1 MKLSIIVPVYNM
13 ASDGK
18 LNYCLDSLAA
28 QTISDYEVITV
39 DDASTDESFSILLEY
54 EKKYPGKFKAV
65 HSEVNKRQG
74 GAKNIGLSLAK
85 GEWIG
90 FIDSDDWILPTM
102 YEKLI
107 GRAEETGADM
117 VGCDYCLTDEH
128 SMKIGKRVENGKAEQ
143 SGVLGNKQCRS
154 LILDSGSLVV
164 KVYRRE
170 IFMDS
175 GIRFPEHIFTRIMR
189 SATRCCYRH
198 IIMNI
203 SRRSC
208 IFITSMKRPRC
219 IPSAGSAVKTGWRL
233 DGAFWKM
240 RRNSVILKPTDRK
253 SALNTRC
260 CFMSIRCFPIWSE
273 RVINRFLLSGR
284 WETN

>member
-1 MKLSIIVPVYNM
+1 MKRSIIVPVYNM

-65 HSEVNKRQG
+65 HAEVNKRQG

-128 SMKIGKRVENGKAEQ
+128 LSLRHICRGQ
-143 SGVLGNKQCRS
+143 SRPQRL
-154 LILDSGSLVV
+154 
-164 KVYRRE
+164 
-170 IFMDS
+170 
-175 GIRFPEHIFTRIMR
+175 
-189 SATRCCYRH
+189 RCCRYRPCLQARYRLPGTGSW
-198 IIMNI
+198 
-203 SRRSC
+203 SRPLPVFCQKFYRSC
-208 IFITSMKRPRC
+208 FS
-219 IPSAGSAVKTGWRL
+219 GQ
-233 DGAFWKM
+233 
-240 RRNSVILKPTDRK
+240 RRIC
-253 SALNTRC
+253 AL
-260 CFMSIRCFPIWSE
+260 E
-273 RVINRFLLSGR
+273 
-284 WETN
+284 

>member
-39 DDASTDESFSILLEY
+39 DDASTDESFSILQEY

-128 SMKIGKRVENGKAEQ
+128 SMKIGKHVENGKAEQ

-175 GIRFPEHIFTRIMR
+175 GIRFPEHIFYEDNAI
-189 SATRCCYRH
+189 SDATELDFEDFKL
-198 IIMNI
+198 
-203 SRRSC
+203 S
-208 IFITSMKRPRC
+208 
-219 IPSAGSAVKTGWRL
+219 VKIEK
-233 DGAFWKM
+233 A
-240 RRNSVILKPTDRK
+240 
-253 SALNTRC
+253 
-260 CFMSIRCFPIWSE
+260 
-273 RVINRFLLSGR
+273 
-284 WETN
+284 

>member
-1 MKLSIIVPVYNM
+1 MMLLRTNPFPFCWSMK
-13 ASDGK
+13 K
-18 LNYCLDSLAA
+18 
-28 QTISDYEVITV
+28 
-39 DDASTDESFSILLEY
+39 ST
-54 EKKYPGKFKAV
+54 PGKFKAV

-164 KVYRRE
+164 RSIAGKFSWTAASAFRST
-170 IFMDS
+170 F
-175 GIRFPEHIFTRIMR
+175 FTRIMR
-189 SATRCCYRH
+189 SATRC
-198 IIMNI
+198 
-203 SRRSC
+203 
-208 IFITSMKRPRC
+208 FFTGTS
-219 IPSAGSAVKTGWRL
+219 L
-233 DGAFWKM
+233 
-240 RRNSVILKPTDRK
+240 
-253 SALNTRC
+253 
-260 CFMSIRCFPIWSE
+260 
-273 RVINRFLLSGR
+273 
-284 WETN
+284 

>member
-164 KVYRRE
+164 KVYSRE
-170 IFMDS
+170 IIMDS
-175 GIRFPEHIFTRIMR
+175 GIQYPEHNFNL
-189 SATRCCYRH
+189 YQL
-198 IIMNI
+198 
-203 SRRSC
+203 
-208 IFITSMKRPRC
+208 F
-219 IPSAGSAVKTGWRL
+219 
-233 DGAFWKM
+233 F
-240 RRNSVILKPTDRK
+240 KP
-253 SALNTRC
+253 LGVYPH
-260 CFMSIRCFPIWSE
+260 FPIYAHVDKVDNLW
-273 RVINRFLLSGR
+273 
-284 WETN
+284 TNSTFTSVAKDNFPQIMID

>member
-1 MKLSIIVPVYNM
+1 M
-13 ASDGK
+13 D
-18 LNYCLDSLAA
+18 
-28 QTISDYEVITV
+28 
-39 DDASTDESFSILLEY
+39 
-54 EKKYPGKFKAV
+54 
-65 HSEVNKRQG
+65 R
-74 GAKNIGLSLAK
+74 
-85 GEWIG
+85 

-175 GIRFPEHIFTRIMR
+175 GIRFPEHIFYEDNAISDAVLLQAHHYEYIPEVMYFYYQHEASTVH
-189 SATRCCYRH
+189 T
-198 IIMNI
+198 I
-203 SRRSC
+203 SR
-208 IFITSMKRPRC
+208 
-219 IPSAGSAVKTGWRL
+219 SAVKTGWRL

>member
-1 MKLSIIVPVYNM
+1 M
-13 ASDGK
+13 
-18 LNYCLDSLAA
+18 
-28 QTISDYEVITV
+28 
-39 DDASTDESFSILLEY
+39 
-54 EKKYPGKFKAV
+54 

-164 KVYRRE
+164 KVYRRGN
-170 IFMDS
+170 FH
-175 GIRFPEHIFTRIMR
+175 GQ
-189 SATRCCYRH
+189 RH
-198 IIMNI
+198 
-203 SRRSC
+203 
-208 IFITSMKRPRC
+208 P
-219 IPSAGSAVKTGWRL
+219 
-233 DGAFWKM
+233 
-240 RRNSVILKPTDRK
+240 
-253 SALNTRC
+253 
-260 CFMSIRCFPIWSE
+260 
-273 RVINRFLLSGR
+273 LSGAHILR
-284 WETN
+284 